1 MAREDAPYKIV
12 HKVGDNAYKVELPGD
27 MNISAIFNVGDLTP
41 YIVNEDDDIE
51 DLRANPL
58 QGGEV
63 DVEQI
68 MKPNLLINIKDW
80 VQFGPLVTYE
90 GGTQVLSSPKSL
102 LVWEP

>member
-1 MAREDAPYKIV
+1 MQIV
-12 HKVGDNAYKVELPGD
+12 ADNAYKVELPGD

-90 GGTQVLSSPKSL
+90 GGTQAVSYTHLTLPTKRI
-102 LVWEP
+102 V